1 MPTLFNYIDT
11 NNLDMIKNVISRYKK
26 QNVTNFNYHFRKDF
40 NYTPLHYAVLWNK
53 FDIVKLLIELECDP
67 TIHILYETYPNLGI
81 KALYLSENFGK
92 NDITQI
98 LKPYTEEWN
107 NKNPCKLDLNNY
119 FKNQYYT
126 IYNIKI
132 YKSKIVN
139 IIFYID
145 YRLFKNKVFKY
156 ILPKEIWLYI
166 LSFVKIEYQF

>member
-1 MPTLFNYIDT
+1 MTSLFNYIDT
-11 NNLDMIKNVISRYKK
+11 DNLDMIKKVVSRYKK

-40 NYTPLHYAVLWNK
+40 NYTPLHYAVLRNK
-53 FDIVKLLIELECDP
+53 FNVVKLLIELECDP
-67 TIHILYETYPNLGI
+67 TIYILNHTYPNLGI

-126 IYNIKI
+126 IYNIKL
-132 YKSKIVN
+132 YKSDIIKT
-139 IIFYID
+139 IFYTD
-145 YRLFKNKVFKY
+145 NRFYNKSNWKY
-156 ILPKEIWLYI
+156 ILPKELWLYI
-166 LSFVKIEYQF
+166 LSFVKIE